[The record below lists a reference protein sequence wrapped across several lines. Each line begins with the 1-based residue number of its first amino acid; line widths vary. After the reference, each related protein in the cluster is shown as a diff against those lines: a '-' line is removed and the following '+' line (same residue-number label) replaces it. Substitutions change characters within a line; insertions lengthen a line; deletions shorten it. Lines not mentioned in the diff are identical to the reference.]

1 MSPNVP
7 KNLSNIFVDLVEY
20 RALRDVSG
28 RRRTIAPALSDD
40 YTCST
45 STSSTTFRVRS
56 LARDPS
62 SSAHQSPALSRGC
75 LYVYAGRETSVHLN
89 HLCSRPSPYA
99 LFLRTAHTSIVY
111 LPVLVFI
118 PPFLLLYFYFLFFF
132 DSGSA
137 LAFSQDG
144 TRALGSTHSK
154 YIPRLVKLL
163 VNKRRTKSLD
173 GARARAASRTRDH
186 NPLDYR
192 SI

>member
-45 STSSTTFRVRS
+45 STSPTTFRVRS

-132 DSGSA
+132 RLWLCSCL
-137 LAFSQDG
+137 LA
-144 TRALGSTHSK
+144 RW
-154 YIPRLVKLL
+154 
-163 VNKRRTKSLD
+163 N
-173 GARARAASRTRDH
+173 ARSWKHAFEIHTSSRKIARK
-186 NPLDYR
+186 
-192 SI
+192 